1 MASLYKRGEW
11 FWIAYYANG
20 QHVQKS
26 LGTTNERVAKE
37 KKKRI
42 EYELSIGELQA
53 ASRLPIRMV
62 LQRFCEHL
70 QATRTFKSCK
80 NDVSRLRV
88 FFGPICEA
96 LEPGLP
102 GGWSKTK
109 TPKRLTDQYAHAHV
123 KVAIL
128 EDVSPTMINQFISAR
143 IRDDGWSPKT
153 ANSMR
158 QVLHRLF
165 VYATKHLGFRAR
177 DRRYPNPADGV
188 ERQHEAA
195 PEIRFLSLEQVEQ
208 QLEALTPNPLMHAM
222 VAIYIYAGLRREET
236 IWLTREDVNLETRLI
251 HVRAKT
257 IEGDFWQPKTKRNR
271 VVPISSALLEI
282 LRTYEP
288 PAGPIWFFPSPTGTR
303 WHPDNFSQDLRAANA
318 ACGLSWSCL
327 DFRHTFGSHLAQRGE
342 SLYKIATLM
351 GNSPEI
357 CRRHY
362 AALVPE
368 AMHDSVEFTDRDRPP
383 DQTARLLQEV
393 LAQLHGNESADNGQP
408 KLRIVRDEAG

>member
-1 MASLYKRGEW
+1 
-11 FWIAYYANG
+11 
-20 QHVQKS
+20 
-26 LGTTNERVAKE
+26 
-37 KKKRI
+37 
-42 EYELSIGELQA
+42 
-53 ASRLPIRMV
+53 
-62 LQRFCEHL
+62 
-70 QATRTFKSCK
+70 
-80 NDVSRLRV
+80 
-88 FFGPICEA
+88 
-96 LEPGLP
+96 
-102 GGWSKTK
+102 
-109 TPKRLTDQYAHAHV
+109 
-123 KVAIL
+123 
-128 EDVSPTMINQFISAR
+128 
-143 IRDDGWSPKT
+143 
-153 ANSMR
+153 MR

-165 VYATKHLGFRAR
+165 VYATKHHGFRAR

-208 QLEALTPNPLMHAM
+208 QLEALKPSPLLHAM
-222 VAIYIYAGLRREET
+222 VATFIYAGLRREEAL
-236 IWLTREDVNLETRLI
+236 WLTHEDVNLEKRLI

-257 IEGDFWQPKTKRNR
+257 INGRFWQPKTKRNR

-288 PAGPIWFFPSPTGTR
+288 PAGSTWFFPSPTGTR

-351 GNSPEI
+351 GNSPDI

-368 AMHDSVEFTDRDRPP
+368 AMHDSVEFSPR
-383 DQTARLLQEV
+383 
-393 LAQLHGNESADNGQP
+393 ESADSGSGDTGGKAELILEQILQTLQQQHGSHTETSR
-408 KLRIVRDEAG
+408 LRLVREE